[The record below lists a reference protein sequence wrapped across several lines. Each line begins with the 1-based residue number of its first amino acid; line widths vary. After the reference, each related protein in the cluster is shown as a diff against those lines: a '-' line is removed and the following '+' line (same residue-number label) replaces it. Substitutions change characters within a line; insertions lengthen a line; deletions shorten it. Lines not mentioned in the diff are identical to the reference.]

1 MIPKSYELENLCVV
15 PVYRQDLNVIVS
27 SASKPVEKIL
37 RKLDRGTR
45 ETIKHL
51 VSIFAFGE
59 T

>member
-1 MIPKSYELENLCVV
+1 MDGKMFVV
-15 PVYRQDLNVIVS
+15 SVYRQDLNVIVS